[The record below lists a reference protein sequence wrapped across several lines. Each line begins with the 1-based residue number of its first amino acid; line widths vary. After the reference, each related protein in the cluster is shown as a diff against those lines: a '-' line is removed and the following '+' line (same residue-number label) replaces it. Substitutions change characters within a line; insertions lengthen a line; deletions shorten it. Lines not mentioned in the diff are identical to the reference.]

1 MVSRVFLD
9 LEQLEFID
17 ENLRDMVLEAQKKV
31 GMVFTVTSL
40 YRIGDQG
47 VHGQLPLRGI
57 DVRVRS
63 RAIAQEVAHL
73 VNAFWTYDPDRP
85 EKQCCIAH
93 GKGGNFHLHFQ
104 THPKTI
110 REAS

>member
-1 MVSRVFLD
+1 MLSEVFLD
-9 LEQLEFID
+9 LGQLEFID
-17 ENLRDMVLEAQKKV
+17 ENLRDMVIETQKKV
-31 GMVFTVTSL
+31 GMIFTVTSL
-40 YRIGDQG
+40 YRIGDEG

-63 RAIAQEVAHL
+63 RAVAQEIAHI
-73 VNAFWTYDPDRP
+73 VNAFWEYDYSRP

-104 THPKTI
+104 THPNTK
-110 REAS
+110 RLSS